1 MEQDGMTL
9 IIRVDR
15 EIDHF
20 VADRIRQ
27 EFEKK
32 FMRGSVKNVIFDM
45 SGVEF
50 MDSSRHRH
58 DNRQVYKGEMCWRQG
73 VFVCRT

>member
-32 FMRGSVKNVIFDM
+32 ISEKRIKALGRLNEVIQLLSM
-45 SGVEF
+45 
-50 MDSSRHRH
+50 
-58 DNRQVYKGEMCWRQG
+58 
-73 VFVCRT
+73 